1 MAIVQRFGGG
11 FPFFSVF
18 YVCFY
23 KKMCGSSRFSGWGAR
38 EENTGGTGWKNGED
52 CLRILLK
59 MSKFISNF
67 NDGAIWSIRN

>member
-23 KKMCGSSRFSGWGAR
+23 KKMGGSGGFSGWGAQG
-38 EENTGGTGWKNGED
+38 ENTGETGWKNGGNV
-52 CLRILLK
+52 CVFR
-59 MSKFISNF
+59 
-67 NDGAIWSIRN
+67 

>member
-23 KKMCGSSRFSGWGAR
+23 KKMGGSSGFSAWGAQG
-38 EENTGGTGWKNGED
+38 ENTGGTGRKNGGD
-52 CLRILLK
+52 CLRIPLK

-67 NDGAIWSIRN
+67 NDDAIWITCN

>member
-23 KKMCGSSRFSGWGAR
+23 KKMGRSSGFSAWGAR
-38 EENTGGTGWKNGED
+38 VEKRRGL
-52 CLRILLK
+52 LRIPLK

-67 NDGAIWSIRN
+67 NRGVIWIIRN

>member
-1 MAIVQRFGGG
+1 MAIVQRFRGG

-23 KKMCGSSRFSGWGAR
+23 KKMCGSSGFSGWGAQG
-38 EENTGGTGWKNGED
+38 ENTGGTGRKNGGD
-52 CLRILLK
+52 CLRIPLK

-67 NDGAIWSIRN
+67 NRGAIWITCN

>member
-23 KKMCGSSRFSGWGAR
+23 KKMGGNGGFSGWGTQG
-38 EENTGGTGWKNGED
+38 ENSDGTGWKNGGD
-52 CLRILLK
+52 CLRIPLK

-67 NDGAIWSIRN
+67 NHGAIWITCN

>member
-23 KKMCGSSRFSGWGAR
+23 KKMCGSSGFSGWGAQG
-38 EENTGGTGWKNGED
+38 ENTGGTGRKNGED
-52 CLRILLK
+52 CLCIPLK

-67 NDGAIWSIRN
+67 NDGAI